1 MIELLPLLLLS
12 PVMAAVAY
20 FDLRYMRIP
29 NKLVVIAVL
38 LFLVTAPLVAW
49 PEVGIRLAMALTV
62 LAIGFGLFAMGLF
75 GGGDAKMM
83 AALML
88 FVPSQ
93 TYTLFGYGFSLAMLA
108 GIGLIL
114 LLRCVPVFSGSS
126 WVSMQQKGT
135 FPMGISI
142 AMAGLLHPAAVTL
155 LS

>member
-1 MIELLPLLLLS
+1 MSDLLPLFLLS
-12 PVMAAVAY
+12 PVLAAVAY

-29 NKLVVIAVL
+29 NKLVLIAVC
-38 LFLVTAPLVAW
+38 LFLVVTPFFSWSEIAVRGAVAFS
-49 PEVGIRLAMALTV
+49 V

-88 FVPSQ
+88 FIPSQ
-93 TYTLFGYGFSLAMLA
+93 TYTLFAYGFSVAMMA

-114 LLRCVPVFSGSS
+114 LLRCVPVLTDSS

-142 AMAGLLHPAAVTL
+142 ALAGLLHPLAVTVAT
-155 LS
+155 